1 MEIRPPFVCNEDKFG
16 GTEYMARGFR
26 DRILPHT
33 PKFNSYFCMVLPGPI
48 PSFDPEFYKDKDL
61 ILWMHNPM
69 DQLHELVN
77 TLLKDSIFAN
87 RIKFIVAVSE
97 YHKYR
102 LVTDLP
108 HISEDKFVIIPN
120 AIDPIEITLSKF
132 DNVQRPKLIHA
143 SQSYRGFN
151 ILMQALP
158 MIEEDFELSVFN
170 DFYPDFPHNLG
181 SLVEDNRVIFYGNTP
196 RKTVYK
202 ALSEAHIHA
211 YPSIFAETSCLVQ
224 MEALSAGL
232 LSVHTNV
239 GALPETSLGY
249 GVMVDY
255 YQLTPELYAEE
266 LTKAILKIKDGQHY
280 PVQQIKDIKSIFSW
294 ERALANW
301 TVFESII

>member
-1 MEIRPPFVCNEDKFG
+1 
-16 GTEYMARGFR
+16 MARGFK
-26 DRILPHT
+26 DRILPYA
-33 PKFNSYFCMVLPGPI
+33 PKFNNYFCMVLPGPI

-77 TLLKDSIFAN
+77 TLLKDSIFAS

-102 LVTDLP
+102 LVIDLP

-120 AIDPIEITLSKF
+120 AIDPIKFNPSKF

-151 ILMQALP
+151 ILMEAIP
-158 MIEEDFELSVFN
+158 MIEEDFELSIFN

-202 ALSEAHIHA
+202 ALSESHIHA

-239 GALPETSLGY
+239 GALPETSLGH
-249 GVMVDY
+249 GIMIDY
-255 YQLTPELYAEE
+255 YQLSPELYAEE
-266 LTKAILKIKDGQHY
+266 LTKAIIKIKSGQHY
-280 PVQQIKDIKSIFSW
+280 PEQQVKDIKSIFSW